1 MRGFSPTFS
10 QIGINIIEAQKLV
23 GVNINP
29 FVVVKV
35 GEEKRHTATQKST
48 NCPFYN
54 EVCNMDRGSVLALLV
69 SQVAG
74 AILAGDA
81 RDAAAL
87 RQRCLWA
94 HVGSQGLSCL
104 ALLFQY
110 FLFEFHEPRDILF
123 HRLIEISVSMS
134 SSLSFIGNWYSPA
147 LLHVDAGSDRQSKGT
162 STRQVF
168 QPETSAPQR
177 DQRSFLQSQWGRD
190 LAPL

>member
-1 MRGFSPTFS
+1 M
-10 QIGINIIEAQKLV
+10 
-23 GVNINP
+23 NINP

-54 EVCNMDRGSVLALLV
+54 EVCDMDRGSVLALPV

-87 RQRCLWA
+87 RQRCLWGR
-94 HVGSQGLSCL
+94 VGSPGLSCL

-110 FLFEFHEPRDILF
+110 FLFEFHEPRDVLL

-134 SSLSFIGNWYSPA
+134 SLLSLISNWYSPTLQRVYA
-147 LLHVDAGSDRQSKGT
+147 VSDGQSKGT

-168 QPETSAPQR
+168 QPGAFALQR
-177 DQRSFLQSQWGRD
+177 DQRTFLWPQWGRG